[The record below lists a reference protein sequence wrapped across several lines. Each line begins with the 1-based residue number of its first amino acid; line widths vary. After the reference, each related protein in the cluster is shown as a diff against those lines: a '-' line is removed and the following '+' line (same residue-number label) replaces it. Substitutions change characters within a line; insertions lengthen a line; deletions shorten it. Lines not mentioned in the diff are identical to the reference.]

1 MVDSIANTE
10 ARNQVGKALQEIEMA
25 DHGGELVFKVGDR
38 VAVRSVLCGPVPR
51 RRTDPRRRPLR
62 GPSKLSR
69 PHRLLASGCDSN
81 GRSMALIIVW
91 RATANSFVSSED
103 VSDQGKG
110 LR

>member
-51 RRTDPRRRPLR
+51 RRTDPRRRPAEGTIEAFETAPVIGVR
-62 GPSKLSR
+62 VRFER
-69 PHRLLASGCDSN
+69 PVNGSDNCLASYSE
-81 GRSMALIIVW
+81 LIRV
-91 RATANSFVSSED
+91 
-103 VSDQGKG
+103 Q
-110 LR
+110 